1 MAVNELENPFTY
13 PVADSHPL
21 FLLEAGVVDS
31 DPMTGWKVNHQ
42 RSGLQAMVCEFWAI
56 ELVLFE

>member
-1 MAVNELENPFTY
+1 MAVNEFENPFTD

-31 DPMTGWKVNHQ
+31 DPILDGK
-42 RSGLQAMVCEFWAI
+42 
-56 ELVLFE
+56 